1 MFKNMKLRWKI
12 LLCLLGL
19 SLIPLLLTLVLMSR
33 FTSNMVNRDMQ
44 LMADKNSR
52 FVEQSSEAV
61 KQELVNYVSLITS
74 GADMVNATY
83 YAALT
88 GDIDQLDALLGGM
101 ADQYRFD
108 LIKVIDKEGR
118 LILRKLRT
126 DQELADTSG
135 SEHPLF
141 QQSLA
146 GESAARIDAVDGQTA
161 IVVVAPVALQD
172 QPVGHLLVAT
182 FIDDEFSEAIGMLS
196 GTDVAF
202 VKGDKIIATTHAEI
216 REVDLAALRQT
227 GTQQLTM
234 EAIPYTLFYNKLGD
248 TGLGFILA
256 EDRSMEISA
265 ERQMSQLLGTIAV
278 VAIIFAVLLGV
289 VVSRG
294 ITNPLAAVVANLKRI
309 AEGEGDLTQAL
320 PVTSRDE
327 VGELAENF
335 NKFTA
340 RLREMVGRTRTVS
353 LDMVSATE
361 KIRLSSREV
370 NQGAVAQSDALEE
383 SHRALIG
390 IDESSGE
397 IADSISN
404 LVSAVEES
412 SSATLEM
419 GATIEQISSQMEK
432 LFATVEDVTSSLNE
446 MSVSSQQVAENV
458 DILNSST
465 EVTASSIIELDAS
478 IKEIEENAEQTGK
491 LAEEAARDA
500 ETGKL
505 TVAETIA
512 GIDNIRETVDQAG
525 KAIQELGNQS
535 SAIGKILTVIDDV
548 ADQTSLLA
556 LNAAIIA
563 AQAGEHGKGFAVV
576 AEEIRELAER
586 TAISTREIGS
596 IIGSLQDGT
605 AQAVK
610 AMEAGSARVHQEVIR
625 SEAAGQALE
634 QIRTSTL
641 KANEQVRSI
650 VRATQEQS
658 RGSRQITD
666 AINQLTSMLGQIAS
680 AIKQQNEGM
689 RQLSRAAEAMKDIAS
704 QGKLGTSEQAKGS
717 RQINAS
723 MEQIRQMIEV
733 IDSATQGQMQR
744 SKQVVAAVAQI
755 RQVAENNSLRTS
767 ELDQVVEDLSRQTQ
781 TLEDEVGAFK
791 A

>member
-12 LLCLLGL
+12 LLCLIGL
-19 SLIPLLLTLVLMSR
+19 SIIPLALTLVLMSG
-33 FTSNMVNRDMQ
+33 FTGDIINRDML
-44 LMADKNSR
+44 LMASKTSDY
-52 FVEQSSEAV
+52 VEQSTQTA
-61 KQELVNYVSLITS
+61 KQELTNYVALISS
-74 GADMVNATY
+74 GADTVNATY
-83 YAALT
+83 YATLT
-88 GDIDQLDALLGGM
+88 GDVDQLNGLVESV
-101 ADQYRFD
+101 ADRYHLD
-108 LIKVIDKEGR
+108 LVKIIDKEGK
-118 LILRKLRT
+118 LVLRRVHEGIDLP
-126 DQELADTSG
+126 DTSG
-135 SEHPLF
+135 IDHPVI
-141 QQSLA
+141 QKSLA
-146 GESAARIDAVDGQTA
+146 GESSSMIGTIDGQTA
-161 IVVVAPVALQD
+161 IIVAAPIMLQD
-172 QPVGHLLVAT
+172 QAVGHLVAAT
-182 FIDDEFSEAIGMLS
+182 FIDDDFALKVAELS
-196 GTDVAF
+196 GSDVAF
-202 VKGDKIIATTHAEI
+202 VDNGAIVASTYEEMRNA
-216 REVDLAALRQT
+216 DLKSLQANGSLQ
-227 GTQQLTM
+227 
-234 EAIPYTLFYNKLGD
+234 YTLGEKAYVMFYNQLGD
-248 TGLGFILA
+248 TGLGFIMA
-256 EDRSMEISA
+256 ENRDMELSA
-265 ERQMSQLLGTIAV
+265 KQQMSQLLGTIAIV
-278 VAIIFAVLLGV
+278 AVLVSVFFGV
-289 VVSRG
+289 LISRG
-294 ITNPLAAVVANLKRI
+294 ITNPLAAVVANLKQI
-309 AEGEGDLTQAL
+309 AEGEGDLTQSL
-320 PVTSRDE
+320 DVNSGDE
-327 VGELAENF
+327 VGELAASF
-335 NKFTA
+335 NTFTA
-340 RLREMVGRTRTVS
+340 RLREMVKRTRDVS
-353 LDMVSATE
+353 VDMVDATE

-370 NQGAVAQSDALEE
+370 NEGAVAQSESLEE

-404 LVSAVEES
+404 LVSAVEQS

-432 LFATVEDVTSSLNE
+432 LFGTVEEVTSSLSE

-478 IKEIEENAEQTGK
+478 IKEIEENAEQTSQ
-491 LAEEAARDA
+491 LAEAAAKDA
-500 ETGKL
+500 EQGKK
-505 TVAETIA
+505 TVDATIA
-512 GIDNIRETVDQAG
+512 GIGDIRETVDQAG

-576 AEEIRELAER
+576 ADEIRELAER
-586 TAISTREIGS
+586 TAVSTREIGS
-596 IIGSLQDGT
+596 IIGSLQNGT

-610 AMEAGSARVHQEVIR
+610 AMEAGSSRVHQEVAR

-666 AINQLTSMLGQIAS
+666 SINQVTSMLGQIAS
-680 AIKQQNEGM
+680 AIKQQNEGI
-689 RQLSRAAEAMKDIAS
+689 RQLSRAAEAMKEIAA

-717 RQINAS
+717 RQINTS
-723 MEQIRQMIEV
+723 MEQIREMIEV

-744 SKQVVAAVAQI
+744 SKQVVEAVAQI
-755 RQVAENNSLRTS
+755 RQIAENNSLRTG